1 MSTISRT
8 IHYYDLHFKFNN
20 DGDPQENFRNLFS
33 TITIQSQQRDPER
46 YINLGNKSLFIN
58 DIRFHPEKKQIRGI
72 LRLVRKDALPLL
84 MDTTTD
90 ETTDLNLLENQGL
103 VENTHFLIDYTKKIK
118 KLVLEYNQFGA
129 KLSDLC
135 FYLEDIGIKKCD
147 LVTLTPMYITNDN
160 VQDTLAKANM
170 ISEFV
175 IKVHKSHI
183 AEVAN
188 SDRELATVLENI
200 QQVSDSDYAT
210 LTLKYD
216 VQQRSETT
224 RGNKLMQK
232 LIGAFTSNEKNK
244 NAFNILQIRAQNGDN
259 YNRLETFD
267 LLVDKLSSHI
277 RVDRKV
283 NYKSILSDDM
293 FAKMENE
300 LLRKGVI

>member
-1 MSTISRT
+1 MSTITRK
-8 IHYYDLHFKFNN
+8 IHYYDLHFKFDNG
-20 DGDPQENFRNLFS
+20 GDAQENFRNLFS

-58 DIRFHPEKKQIRGI
+58 DIKFHPDKKQIRGI

-84 MDTTTD
+84 MDTSTD
-90 ETTDLNLLENQGL
+90 ETTDLNLLETQGL
-103 VENTHFLIDYTKKIK
+103 VENTHFLVDYAKKVK
-118 KLVLEYNQFGA
+118 KLVLEHNQFGA

-135 FYLEDIGIKKCD
+135 FYLEDIGRKKCD

-160 VQDTLAKANM
+160 VQDTLAKANL

-183 AEVAN
+183 GQVAN

-200 QQVSDSDYAT
+200 QNVSDSDYAT

-216 VQQRSETT
+216 VQQRTETT
-224 RGNKLMQK
+224 QGNKLMQK
-232 LIGAFTSNEKNK
+232 LIKAFTNNEKNK

-277 RVDRKV
+277 RVERKV
-283 NYKSILSDDM
+283 NYRSILSEDM
-293 FAKMENE
+293 FAKMEAE
-300 LLRKGVI
+300 LLKKGVI